1 MQKFDYIFQI
11 NLNMVS
17 FLKKIINKD
26 EHEIKMFL
34 VNGVFE

>member
-1 MQKFDYIFQI
+1 MQEFDYIFQI

-17 FLKKIINKD
+17 FKILFLNKD

-34 VNGVFE
+34 VNGVLE